1 MSKLSFLA
9 GLGVGYVLGAK
20 AGQKRYN
27 QIRTQADRVW
37 SSGPV
42 QSRVD
47 TVKQTVKEQA
57 PVVAAKLGDAAKSAG
72 ASAKERV
79 TGEDLPPSLHR
90 GTDGHL
96 HADTTGYGP
105 GGEKLP

>member
-57 PVVAAKLGDAAKSAG
+57 PVVAAKLGEAAKSAG

>member
-57 PVVAAKLGDAAKSAG
+57 PVVAAKLGEAAKSAG
-72 ASAKERV
+72 SSAKERV

-96 HADTTGYGP
+96 HADTSGYGP

>member
-47 TVKQTVKEQA
+47 TVKQTIKEQA

-72 ASAKERV
+72 SSAKDHL

-96 HADTTGYGP
+96 HADMTGYGP
-105 GGEKLP
+105 GGDKLP

>member
-1 MSKLSFLA
+1 MSKLSFLT

>member
-27 QIRTQADRVW
+27 QIRKQADRVW

-72 ASAKERV
+72 ASAKDRV
-79 TGEDLPPSLHR
+79 TGEDLPASLHR

-96 HADTTGYGP
+96 HADTTGYRP
-105 GGEKLP
+105 GAEKLP